1 MNRKIT
7 SATIV
12 EYSIKDEV
20 LNTVFGSVN
29 SMMKIRI
36 RETIPLMKILLKNFH
51 SFPSEAG
58 IEELLTILKVDF
70 FIFRLLFI
78 LDNTFILCK
87 KSILMPPEA
96 IILAH
101 FGTYLVAI
109 MKQSQ
114 TILRWCINITQ
125 NANFKGNQINCCQLS
140 EL

>member
-20 LNTVFGSVN
+20 LNTVLGSVN

-36 RETIPLMKILLKNFH
+36 SETIPLMRILLKNFH

-58 IEELLTILKVDF
+58 IEELLSILKVDF
-70 FIFRLLFI
+70 LIFRLLFI
-78 LDNTFILCK
+78 LDNTLILCK

-96 IILAH
+96 HNLAY
-101 FGTYLVAI
+101 FITYLVAI

-125 NANFKGNQINCCQLS
+125 NAKFEGILRNT
-140 EL
+140 

>member
-20 LNTVFGSVN
+20 LNTVLGSVN

-36 RETIPLMKILLKNFH
+36 SETIPLMRILLKNFH

-58 IEELLTILKVDF
+58 IEELLSILKVDF
-70 FIFRLLFI
+70 LIFRLLFI
-78 LDNTFILCK
+78 LDNTLILCK

-101 FGTYLVAI
+101 FSTYLVAI

-125 NANFKGNQINCCQLS
+125 NAKFEGIL
-140 EL
+140 

>member
-20 LNTVFGSVN
+20 LNTVLGSVN

-36 RETIPLMKILLKNFH
+36 SETIPLMRILLKNFH

-58 IEELLTILKVDF
+58 IEELLSILKVDF
-70 FIFRLLFI
+70 LIFRLLFI
-78 LDNTFILCK
+78 LDNTLILCK

-125 NANFKGNQINCCQLS
+125 NVNFEGILRNT
-140 EL
+140 

>member
-36 RETIPLMKILLKNFH
+36 RETIPLMRILLKNFH
-51 SFPSEAG
+51 SFPSKAG
-58 IEELLTILKVDF
+58 IEELLSILKVDF

-125 NANFKGNQINCCQLS
+125 NANFEGILRNT
-140 EL
+140 

>member
-20 LNTVFGSVN
+20 LNTVLGSVN

-36 RETIPLMKILLKNFH
+36 SETIPLIRILLKNFH

-58 IEELLTILKVDF
+58 IEELLSILKFDF
-70 FIFRLLFI
+70 LIFRLLFI
-78 LDNTFILCK
+78 LDNTLILCK

-96 IILAH
+96 INLAY
-101 FGTYLVAI
+101 FSTYLVAI

-125 NANFKGNQINCCQLS
+125 NAKFEGILRNS
-140 EL
+140 

>member
-20 LNTVFGSVN
+20 LNTVLGRVN

-36 RETIPLMKILLKNFH
+36 SETIPLMRILLKNFH

-58 IEELLTILKVDF
+58 IEELLSILKVDF
-70 FIFRLLFI
+70 LIFRLLFI
-78 LDNTFILCK
+78 LDNTLILCK

-125 NANFKGNQINCCQLS
+125 NAKFEGILRNT
-140 EL
+140 

>member
-20 LNTVFGSVN
+20 LNTVLGSVN

-36 RETIPLMKILLKNFH
+36 SEKIPLMRILLKNFH

-58 IEELLTILKVDF
+58 FEELLSILKVDF
-70 FIFRLLFI
+70 LIFRLLFI
-78 LDNTFILCK
+78 LDNTLILCK

-125 NANFKGNQINCCQLS
+125 NTNFEGIQINCYQLS

>member
-20 LNTVFGSVN
+20 LNTVLGRVN
-29 SMMKIRI
+29 SIMKIRI
-36 RETIPLMKILLKNFH
+36 SETIPLMRILLKNFH

-58 IEELLTILKVDF
+58 IEELLSILKVDF
-70 FIFRLLFI
+70 LIFRLLFI
-78 LDNTFILCK
+78 LDNTLILCK

-101 FGTYLVAI
+101 FSTYLVAI

-125 NANFKGNQINCCQLS
+125 NAKFEGIL
-140 EL
+140 

>member
-20 LNTVFGSVN
+20 LNTVLGSVN

-36 RETIPLMKILLKNFH
+36 SETIPLMRILLKNFH
-51 SFPSEAG
+51 SFPSEAE
-58 IEELLTILKVDF
+58 IEELLSILKVDF
-70 FIFRLLFI
+70 LIFRLLFI
-78 LDNTFILCK
+78 LDNTLILCK

-96 IILAH
+96 IILVH

-125 NANFKGNQINCCQLS
+125 NVNFEGILRNT
-140 EL
+140 

>member
-20 LNTVFGSVN
+20 LNTVLGSVN

-36 RETIPLMKILLKNFH
+36 SETIPLMRILLKNFH

-58 IEELLTILKVDF
+58 IEELLSILKVDF
-70 FIFRLLFI
+70 LIFRLLFI
-78 LDNTFILCK
+78 LDNTLILCK

-101 FGTYLVAI
+101 FSTYLVAI

-125 NANFKGNQINCCQLS
+125 NAKFEEILRIN
-140 EL
+140 

>member
-20 LNTVFGSVN
+20 LNTVLGSVN

-36 RETIPLMKILLKNFH
+36 SETIPLMRILLKNFH
-51 SFPSEAG
+51 SFPTEAG
-58 IEELLTILKVDF
+58 IEELLSILKVDF
-70 FIFRLLFI
+70 LIFRLLFI
-78 LDNTFILCK
+78 LDNTLILCK

-96 IILAH
+96 IILAY
-101 FGTYLVAI
+101 FRTYLVAI

-125 NANFKGNQINCCQLS
+125 NAKFEGILKNS
-140 EL
+140 

>member
-1 MNRKIT
+1 MKRKIT

-20 LNTVFGSVN
+20 LNTVLGSVN

-36 RETIPLMKILLKNFH
+36 SETIPLMRILLKNFH

-58 IEELLTILKVDF
+58 IEELLSILKVDF
-70 FIFRLLFI
+70 LIFRLLFI
-78 LDNTFILCK
+78 LDNTLILCK

-114 TILRWCINITQ
+114 TMLRWCINITQ
-125 NANFKGNQINCCQLS
+125 NVNFEGILRNT
-140 EL
+140 

>member
-20 LNTVFGSVN
+20 LNTVLGSVN

-36 RETIPLMKILLKNFH
+36 SEKIPLIRILLKNFH

-58 IEELLTILKVDF
+58 IEELLLILKVDF
-70 FIFRLLFI
+70 LIFRLLFI
-78 LDNTFILCK
+78 LDDTLILCK
-87 KSILMPPEA
+87 KSIIMPREA

-114 TILRWCINITQ
+114 TIL
-125 NANFKGNQINCCQLS
+125 
-140 EL
+140 

>member
-36 RETIPLMKILLKNFH
+36 SETIPLMKILLKNFH

-58 IEELLTILKVDF
+58 IEELLSILKVDF
-70 FIFRLLFI
+70 LIFRLLFI
-78 LDNTFILCK
+78 LDNTLILCK

-101 FGTYLVAI
+101 FVIYLIAI

-125 NANFKGNQINCCQLS
+125 NANFEGILRNT
-140 EL
+140 

>member
-20 LNTVFGSVN
+20 LNTVLGSVN

-36 RETIPLMKILLKNFH
+36 SEKIPLIRILLKNFH

-58 IEELLTILKVDF
+58 IEELLSILKVDF
-70 FIFRLLFI
+70 LIFRLLFI
-78 LDNTFILCK
+78 LDNTLILCK

-125 NANFKGNQINCCQLS
+125 NTNFEGIQINCYQLG

>member
-20 LNTVFGSVN
+20 LNTVLGSVN

-36 RETIPLMKILLKNFH
+36 SETIPLMRILLKNFH

-58 IEELLTILKVDF
+58 IEELLSILKVDF
-70 FIFRLLFI
+70 LIFRLLFI
-78 LDNTFILCK
+78 LDNTLILCK

-96 IILAH
+96 IILVH

-125 NANFKGNQINCCQLS
+125 NVNFEGILRNT
-140 EL
+140 